1 MVSTPSLGLVSAETV
16 EILILMDNYS
26 DNLLPSGS
34 VATRP
39 RLAPGGEIP
48 ATTLLAE
55 HGLSL
60 LITARGATA
69 QTRFLLDA
77 GYTDK
82 GVPHNLD
89 LLGVDLADLEAV
101 VLSHGHMDHY
111 GSLAA
116 VLERASPSVPVVM
129 HPAVLEGS
137 RYLDRPGQERARF
150 PRLSRELVASLGER
164 LLLTSEPYLGSG
176 RLWGTTG
183 EVARET
189 PFEKGLPGAL
199 RERDGQLVPDLME
212 DDLAVVLHL
221 AGKGLVV
228 ISGCAHAGIVNT
240 VHCAQRLTGVD
251 EVYAVLGGFHLG
263 GPAFADALGPTVDA
277 LRDLH
282 PEVLV
287 PMHCTGHAA
296 TYRLAEAFGEAFVL
310 SSVGTTLHL

>member
-1 MVSTPSLGLVSAETV
+1 MASTTSLELIPAGSV
-16 EILILMDNYS
+16 EVLILMDNYS
-26 DNLLPSGS
+26 DNLLPSGP

-39 RLAPGGEIP
+39 NLAPGGEIP

-60 LITARGATA
+60 LITARGAST

-89 LLGVDLADLEAV
+89 LLGVDLADLETV

-111 GSLAA
+111 GALAA
-116 VLERASPSVPVVM
+116 VLGRASPAVPVVM
-129 HPAVLEGS
+129 HPAVLEGP
-137 RYLDRPGQERARF
+137 RHLDRPGHGRVRF
-150 PRLSRELVASLGER
+150 PQLSRELVASLGDR
-164 LLLTSEPYLGSG
+164 LLLTSEPYLSPG

-183 EVARET
+183 EVPRET
-189 PFEKGLPGAL
+189 CFEKGLPGAL
-199 RERDGQLVPDLME
+199 REREGQLVPDPME

-228 ISGCAHAGIVNT
+228 ISGCAHSGIVNT
-240 VHCAQRLTGVD
+240 VQCAQRLTGVD

-263 GPAFADALGPTVDA
+263 GPAFAEAVSPTVAA
-277 LRDLH
+277 LLDLH

-296 TYRLAEAFGEAFVL
+296 THRLAEAFGEVFVL